1 MNEPAAGPNPD
12 PITAGAEPT
21 PHQRFEPSRRQVMAG
36 IAAATL
42 GGAGATAASFATARV
57 AAPPEPAHQDP
68 AGKSPWGYETY
79 KEPTPAPVSLRPGEQ
94 ELPAQP
100 RRYTDIKSYHAH

>member
-1 MNEPAAGPNPD
+1 MNDHAAGPSPD
-12 PITAGAEPT
+12 PTTTAAEPT
-21 PHQRFEPSRRQVMAG
+21 QRARSGPNRRQVMAG

-42 GGAGATAASFATARV
+42 GGASATAAGIAAGGS
-57 AAPPEPAHQDP
+57 AAPQEPVRQDP
-68 AGKSPWGYETY
+68 AGRSPWGYETY

-100 RRYTDIKSYHAH
+100 RRYTDIKSYHA